1 METKPAGKMSL
12 SKPQT
17 NKRNIWTHLTKRC
30 VDIINIQRGLKI
42 YKNRAKTWA
51 DDRNTVNQTKCV
63 NCWYACEK
71 HLTFQII

>member
-1 METKPAGKMSL
+1 M
-12 SKPQT
+12 
-17 NKRNIWTHLTKRC
+17 TKRC

-63 NCWYACEK
+63 NC
-71 HLTFQII
+71 